1 VDASGELGHRRRAV
15 AHLWLS
21 QPTVNVGGVSREDDK
36 GGLVDIVYRAGMGS
50 NGTDS
55 VVFAERRRAER
66 VAQIRAALENS
77 ATWGE
82 FRRALPEGEWDDIF
96 QDHYDDAEEESPD
109 DDKPFHSD
117 DVPGYAE
124 GDYPE
129 WLQQVQLD
137 WFPPELIAKYG
148 GDVGSTVLSGPVLD
162 LPAERAE
169 EIAAELRAMGHTV
182 EETDLDIA

>member
-1 VDASGELGHRRRAV
+1 M
-15 AHLWLS
+15 
-21 QPTVNVGGVSREDDK
+21 
-36 GGLVDIVYRAGMGS
+36 DIVYRPGMGS
-50 NGTDS
+50 NGWDS
-55 VVFAERRRAER
+55 VVFAERSRAER

-82 FRRALPEGEWDDIF
+82 FRRALPEGEWEDIF
-96 QDHYDDAEEESPD
+96 QDYYDDAEEKSPD
-109 DDKPFHSD
+109 DDKPFDSD

-137 WFPPELIAKYG
+137 WFPPELIAKFG

-162 LPAERAE
+162 LPADRAE

>member
-1 VDASGELGHRRRAV
+1 M
-15 AHLWLS
+15 
-21 QPTVNVGGVSREDDK
+21 N
-36 GGLVDIVYRAGMGS
+36 IVYWFGTGS
-50 NGTDS
+50 NDKDS
-55 VVFAERRRAER
+55 VVFAERERAER
-66 VAQIRAALENS
+66 AVQIRAAIEES
-77 ATWGE
+77 TTWGE
-82 FRRALPEGEWDDIF
+82 FRRALPPGEWDSYFLEHFEDC
-96 QDHYDDAEEESPD
+96 EEEVPD
-109 DDKPFHSD
+109 DDQAFDSD

-162 LPAERAE
+162 LPAERAG

>member
-1 VDASGELGHRRRAV
+1 
-15 AHLWLS
+15 
-21 QPTVNVGGVSREDDK
+21 
-36 GGLVDIVYRAGMGS
+36 MGS
-50 NGTDS
+50 NSKDS
-55 VVFAERRRAER
+55 VVFAERRSAER

-82 FRRALPEGEWDDIF
+82 FRRALPEGEWEDIF
-96 QDHYDDAEEESPD
+96 QDY
-109 DDKPFHSD
+109 F
-117 DVPGYAE
+117 
-124 GDYPE
+124 E

-137 WFPPELIAKYG
+137 WFPPELIAKFG

-162 LPAERAE
+162 LPADRAE